1 MYSAW
6 DIECDRGSRRAMFLG
21 PGIRAVLPV
30 SFFFWSKLVSVITK
44 KRTRGRKSM
53 ARTTPRLH
61 TGSDSSG
68 RECVLSRHMQ
78 VPVQV

>member
-1 MYSAW
+1 
-6 DIECDRGSRRAMFLG
+6 MFLG

-44 KRTRGRKSM
+44 KRTGGLKSM

-61 TGSDSSG
+61 TDSDLSG
-68 RECVLSRHMQ
+68 RECVSSRYMQ
-78 VPVQV
+78 VLVQV